1 MNAEQFNEGRYD
13 CEGKTILLQY
23 EWSDEIDLMQV
34 L

>member
-13 CEGKTILLQY
+13 CEGKTILQY